1 MRFIDAECINIPTAI
16 MHNINGCWMIRV
28 EDVQRIITEQPTAF
42 DQEKVIEELDKCK
55 QIMLSPASKDCFG
68 EECRENDCMACV
80 FNKAIEIVEKGGV

>member
-42 DQEKVIEELDKCK
+42 DKEKVIEELEGMK
-55 QIMLSPASKDCFG
+55 F
-68 EECRENDCMACV
+68 E
-80 FNKAIEIVEKGGV
+80 